1 MGVRNGEL
9 FLKKNLPGFGVC
21 DSVWKLMD
29 DHSFCPRLT
38 LRLCKGRV
46 STPQPAKGSHT
57 VTFYLFSRL
66 QNNRDFNQVKA
77 YRD

>member
-1 MGVRNGEL
+1 MGVRNGV
-9 FLKKNLPGFGVC
+9 FFKKLLGFGVC
-21 DSVWKLMD
+21 DLVWKLMD

-46 STPQPAKGSHT
+46 STSQLAKKESS
-57 VTFYLFSRL
+57 VTFLPLLSRL

-77 YRD
+77 CRD